1 MQESS
6 AERAANAIRELDRQL
21 RSQHI
26 EIYHRDQGLDKFA
39 VPEKMRELKN
49 YGRMVFPDP
58 NCGKASTQLISL
70 RFKFRN
76 CKKR

>member
-1 MQESS
+1 MQESR

-49 YGRMVFPDP
+49 YGRKIFPDP
-58 NCGKASTQLISL
+58 TCGKASPQ
-70 RFKFRN
+70 
-76 CKKR
+76 